1 VTLVERAGEGLARG
15 LNRRG
20 LLKRGAVAVFGAVAA
35 WTVEGFR
42 GDGALA
48 QTCGYST
55 DDCSCSPPEGLYCD
69 GVDPSFCAGA
79 ACSGG
84 CSYDESFRYAGACW
98 CSAICRYDG
107 GAAGH
112 YQCCDCN
119 CYGQQCACHE
129 FVAADAGQAPPPQG
143 PGGGFPPPPP
153 GSPPF
158 PPPSGE
164 EPPELPPGI
173 PPCFP
178 FCD

>member
-1 VTLVERAGEGLARG
+1 MTLVERVGEGLARR
-15 LNRRG
+15 LNRRQT
-20 LLKRGAVAVFGAVAA
+20 LQRAAVAAFGAVAA

-42 GDGALA
+42 GNGALA
-48 QTCGYST
+48 DHCGVTT
-55 DDCSCSPPEGLYCD
+55 DDCACRPPQGLYCD
-69 GVDPSFCAGA
+69 GLDPSFCAGA

-84 CSYDESFRYAGACW
+84 CYYDESYRYAGACW

-119 CYGQQCACHE
+119 CYGQQCACRE
-129 FVAADAGQAPPPQG
+129 FIPAEAGAAPPPVG
-143 PGGGFPPPPP
+143 PGDGPPV
-153 GSPPF
+153 
-158 PPPSGE
+158 
-164 EPPELPPGI
+164 LPPGFGDDDPPTLPPGV